1 MQAKTKNRITIIFTV
16 LLFTSPVVVAYL
28 LSSGLINYQPDS
40 TKNNGHFISP
50 LVKVADHTEA
60 DWVTGLTD
68 HWTLVYRLP
77 EVCGAQ
83 CAEIEDELS
92 RYRLSLGHRAEKLHL
107 MLLADGF
114 ASEAVDRFPQVKKVA
129 IGGENKLK
137 AVLDD
142 LSKVSLQQGKG
153 LYVVAPEG
161 YLMMSFR
168 ADNTSSEII
177 SDLSL
182 LVKRKGD

>member
-1 MQAKTKNRITIIFTV
+1 MQAKTKNRITIVLTV

-28 LSSGLINYQPDS
+28 LSSGLINYEPDS
-40 TKNNGHFISP
+40 TKNKGHFISP

-60 DWVTGLTD
+60 DWTASLMG

-77 EVCGAQ
+77 EVCRAQ
-83 CAEIEDELS
+83 CAAYEDELQ
-92 RYRLSLGHRAEKLHL
+92 RYRLSLGHRADKLNL
-107 MLLADGF
+107 LLLADGF
-114 ASEAVDRFPQVKKVA
+114 DSEAPDRYPQVKKVA
-129 IGGENKLK
+129 IGGDNKLK

-161 YLMMSFR
+161 YLMMSFT